1 MSKIVCAPILEET
14 MRLVMQFAMTAFL
27 AAMLGAGPA
36 LSQDSLKLAIGQ
48 RGKWDG
54 AVPDLGHRAGIFK
67 KHGIELEMLYTS
79 GGGETMQAV
88 ISGSVDIGMNAGTLG
103 VLGAFAKG
111 APIRIISAQAT
122 GDDAYWYV
130 RADSPIRSMADMKG
144 KTMAFST
151 TGSSTNSNVLALIDH
166 FKVDARPVATGGA
179 APTYTQVMSGQIDA
193 GWSAPPFGI
202 EALRKGEIRVIARS
216 TDLPAV
222 KGHTVRVNVAHAP
235 TLVSKRDV
243 FVRYMKAHRETI
255 EWMYS
260 SEEALKIYADY
271 AGVSLDVARQIR
283 EEFDPKEMVQP
294 DRVMGLE
301 DMMAEAIKFKY
312 VPQPLT
318 ESQIKELIQIP

>member
-1 MSKIVCAPILEET
+1 MPLIRFV
-14 MRLVMQFAMTAFL
+14 MTAVVVVG
-27 AAMLGAGPA
+27 LGAGSA
-36 LSQDSLKLAIGQ
+36 VAQDALKLAIGQ

-54 AVPDLGHRAGIFK
+54 AVPDLGYRAGIFK

-151 TGSSTNSNVLALIDH
+151 AGSSTNSNVLALIDH

-179 APTYTQVMSGQIDA
+179 APTFTQVMSGQIDA

-202 EALRKGEIRVIARS
+202 EALRKGEFRVIARS

-235 TLVSKRDV
+235 TLVSKHDV
-243 FVRYMKAHRETI
+243 FVRYMNAHRE
-255 EWMYS
+255 
-260 SEEALKIYADY
+260 
-271 AGVSLDVARQIR
+271 
-283 EEFDPKEMVQP
+283 
-294 DRVMGLE
+294 
-301 DMMAEAIKFKY
+301 
-312 VPQPLT
+312 
-318 ESQIKELIQIP
+318 

>member
-1 MSKIVCAPILEET
+1 
-14 MRLVMQFAMTAFL
+14 MRLMRFAVTTIV
-27 AAMLGAGPA
+27 AAVLGAGPA
-36 LSQDSLKLAIGQ
+36 LAQDTLKLAIGQ

-103 VLGAFAKG
+103 ILGAFAKG

-130 RADSPIRSMADMKG
+130 RADSPFRSMADMKG

-151 TGSSTNSNVLALIDH
+151 AGSSTNSNVLALIDH

-235 TLVSKRDV
+235 TLVGKRDV

-260 SEEALKIYADY
+260 SEDALKIYADY
-271 AGVSLDVARQIR
+271 ADVSVEVARQIR
-283 EEFDPKEMVQP
+283 QEFDPKEMVQP
-294 DRVMGLE
+294 DRIMGLE

-312 VPQPLT
+312 LPQPLS
-318 ESQIKELIQIP
+318 EGQIKDLIQIP

>member
-1 MSKIVCAPILEET
+1 
-14 MRLVMQFAMTAFL
+14 MRLMLFAVIALIAALAVPPAF
-27 AAMLGAGPA
+27 A
-36 LSQDSLKLAIGQ
+36 QDVLKLAIGQ

-54 AVPDLGHRAGIFK
+54 AVPDLGYRAGIFK
-67 KHGIELEMLYTS
+67 KHGIELQMLYTS

-88 ISGSVDIGMNAGTLG
+88 ISGSVDLGMNAGTLG

-111 APIRIISAQAT
+111 APIRILSAQAT

-151 TGSSTNSNVLALIDH
+151 AGSSTNSNVLALIDH

-222 KGHTVRVNVAHAP
+222 KGHTVRVNVVHAP
-235 TLVSKRDV
+235 ALASKRDV

-260 SEEALKIYADY
+260 SEEALKIYAEY
-271 AGVSLDVARQIR
+271 ADVSVDIARQIR

-294 DRVMGLE
+294 DRILGLQ
-301 DMMAEAIKFKY
+301 DMMPEAIKFKY
-312 VPQPLT
+312 LSQPLT
-318 ESQIKELIQIP
+318 EDQIKDMIQIP

>member
-1 MSKIVCAPILEET
+1 MRFAVTTIV
-14 MRLVMQFAMTAFL
+14 
-27 AAMLGAGPA
+27 AAVLGAGPA
-36 LSQDSLKLAIGQ
+36 LAQDTLKLAIGQ

-103 VLGAFAKG
+103 ILGAFAKG

-130 RADSPIRSMADMKG
+130 RADSPFRSMADMKG

-151 TGSSTNSNVLALIDH
+151 AGSSTNSNVLALIDH

-235 TLVSKRDV
+235 TLVGKRDV

-260 SEEALKIYADY
+260 SEDALKIYADY
-271 AGVSLDVARQIR
+271 ADVSVEVARQIR
-283 EEFDPKEMVQP
+283 QEFDPKEMVQP
-294 DRVMGLE
+294 DRIMGLE

-312 VPQPLT
+312 LPQPLS
-318 ESQIKELIQIP
+318 EGQIKDLIQIP

>member
-1 MSKIVCAPILEET
+1 
-14 MRLVMQFAMTAFL
+14 MRPVMQFAMAALL
-27 AAMLGAGPA
+27 AAVLGPGPA
-36 LSQDSLKLAIGQ
+36 FAQDTLKLAIGQ

-103 VLGAFAKG
+103 VLGAFVKG

-166 FKVDARPVATGGA
+166 FKVDARPVATGGP

-235 TLVSKRDV
+235 TLVARRDV

-255 EWMYS
+255 EWMYA
-260 SEEALKIYADY
+260 SEDALRIYADY
-271 AGVSLDVARQIR
+271 AGVSVDVARQIR

-312 VPQPLT
+312 MPQPLT
-318 ESQIKELIQIP
+318 EAQIKDLIQIP

>member
-1 MSKIVCAPILEET
+1 MRFAVTTIV
-14 MRLVMQFAMTAFL
+14 
-27 AAMLGAGPA
+27 AAVLGAGPA
-36 LSQDSLKLAIGQ
+36 FAQDALKLAIGQ

-103 VLGAFAKG
+103 ILGAFAKG

-151 TGSSTNSNVLALIDH
+151 AGSSTNSNVLALIDH

-235 TLVSKRDV
+235 TLVGKRDV

-260 SEEALKIYADY
+260 SEDALKIYADY
-271 AGVSLDVARQIR
+271 ADVSVEVARQIR
-283 EEFDPKEMVQP
+283 QEFDPKEMVQP
-294 DRVMGLE
+294 DRIMGLE

-312 VPQPLT
+312 LPQPLS
-318 ESQIKELIQIP
+318 EGQIKDLIQIP